1 MAPLGL
7 LALGFAPGLFW
18 FWLIYQRG
26 RYLPAPMALVVR
38 AFLFGALLVVPV
50 AAVEFALT
58 GFGAIDSFQA
68 DLSLSV
74 IIYAAFIVA
83 GLTEELSKFLVVR
96 YALYNSPYFSQP
108 LDGLIFGSA
117 AALGFAS
124 LENVGYMVQFGPAV
138 MLVRGPV
145 STLAH
150 VLFSA
155 PWAFAL
161 GRQKRMGRSGTAL
174 VWISLAGA
182 MALHGLFNFLLFSQ
196 DVRALG
202 ALALF
207 LGGIGGFLHLLR
219 RAEREAAARRPV
231 AAVLLRCPTCDER
244 AAVAAS
250 YCTRC
255 GALLWAGREPLQ
267 KACSLCDG
275 TVRGEFSF
283 CPWCGARL
291 DRRSVWRRTVAYGAS
306 RRGIE

>member
-1 MAPLGL
+1 
-7 LALGFAPGLFW
+7 
-18 FWLIYQRG
+18 
-26 RYLPAPMALVVR
+26 MALVVR

-50 AAVEFALT
+50 AAVEFTLT
-58 GFGAIDSFQA
+58 GFGAIDPFQA
-68 DLSLSV
+68 DLSLTVV
-74 IIYAAFIVA
+74 IYTAFIVA
-83 GLTEELSKFLVVR
+83 GLTEELAKFLVVR

-117 AALGFAS
+117 VALGFAS
-124 LENVGYMVQFGPAV
+124 LENVGYMAEFGPAV

-150 VLFSA
+150 VLFSV

-161 GRQKRMGRSGTAL
+161 GRRKRMGGSGGAL

-182 MALHGLFNFLLFSQ
+182 MALHGLFDLLLFSQ

-219 RAEREAAARRPV
+219 RAEREAAARRPL
-231 AAVLLRCPTCDER
+231 AAVLLRCPTCGEWSE
-244 AAVAAS
+244 VAAI

-255 GALLWAGREPLQ
+255 GEPLRARGEAFQ
-267 KACSLCDG
+267 RACSLCDG
-275 TVRGEFSF
+275 TVQGEFSF

-291 DRRSVWRRTVAYGAS
+291 ERRGVGRRIVAHGAS